1 MNNPGFLCLLLC
13 ALTIVSP
20 GCRNKRTAPTPPKT
34 QAGPMIFEVDV
45 ASQAFHDRLL
55 RGFYDGTMGWKWTAR
70 QFAVSIDAPPPRDQP
85 TRLILDLTIPNEL
98 IDSVGAVTLT
108 GRVNRHQV
116 GKQRYEKAGRY
127 AFNVGVPVSALEQ
140 TPALVEFEL
149 DKAIKDPANGRE
161 LGLIVVSASLVHPE
175 SDVVDRE
182 AATERARQG
191 YLQLLKE
198 RDLQMSREK
207 QNELMKLFHDLPVW
221 RRMWFHNVPIEKNP
235 LDLWMMQ
242 QIIYEVQPEFIIET
256 GTWRGGSALYW
267 AHTLNGMGLESSRV
281 FTIDIQDF
289 TATAATHPLWK
300 KYVTFF
306 KGSSTDAA
314 IVSEIASRVKGHKT
328 LVVLDSD
335 HTAKHV
341 LGELRAYSPMVTRGS
356 YLVVED
362 THMDGVPTQPGFGPG
377 PLAATLQFLKEGG
390 AKDFEQDL
398 SREALVMTFNPGGW
412 LRRK

>member
-1 MNNPGFLCLLLC
+1 MNNHRFLPLLC
-13 ALTIVSP
+13 AFTIISA
-20 GCRNKRTAPTPPKT
+20 GCRSKSTAPVPSST
-34 QAGPMIFEVDV
+34 QSGPMIYELDV
-45 ASQAFHDRLL
+45 SNQAFHDRLL
-55 RGFYDGTMGWKWTAR
+55 RGFYDGTIGWKWTAR

-85 TRLILDLTIPNEL
+85 LLLILDFTVPSEL
-98 IDSVGAVTLT
+98 IDGVGAATLT
-108 GRVNRHQV
+108 ARVNRQQV
-116 GKQRYEKAGRY
+116 GEQRYEKAGRY
-127 AFNVGVPVSALEQ
+127 YLHLNVPVSAVAQ

-149 DKAIKDPANGRE
+149 DKAAKDPANGRE
-161 LGLIVVSASLVHPE
+161 LGLIVVGVSLVHPE
-175 SDVVDRE
+175 TAVVDRQ

-198 RDLQMSREK
+198 RDLQMPPAK
-207 QNELMKLFHDLPVW
+207 QHELMKLFHELPVW
-221 RRMWFHNVPIEKNP
+221 QHMWFHNVSIEKNP

-242 QIIYEVQPEFIIET
+242 QIIYETQPEFIVET

-267 AHTLNGMGLESSRV
+267 AHTLNGMGLENSRV
-281 FTIDIQDF
+281 FTIDIQDI

-306 KGSSTDAA
+306 KGSSTDPA
-314 IVSEIASRVKGHKT
+314 IVSDIASRVKGHKT

-335 HTAKHV
+335 HTANHV
-341 LGELRAYSPMVTRGS
+341 LGELHAYSPMVTSGS

-362 THMDGVPTQPGFGPG
+362 THMDGVPTQPDFGPG

>member
-1 MNNPGFLCLLLC
+1 
-13 ALTIVSP
+13 
-20 GCRNKRTAPTPPKT
+20 
-34 QAGPMIFEVDV
+34 
-45 ASQAFHDRLL
+45 
-55 RGFYDGTMGWKWTAR
+55 
-70 QFAVSIDAPPPRDQP
+70 
-85 TRLILDLTIPNEL
+85 
-98 IDSVGAVTLT
+98 
-108 GRVNRHQV
+108 VNRQQV

-127 AFNVGVPVSALEQ
+127 YLHLNVPVSAVAQ

-149 DKAIKDPANGRE
+149 DKAAKDSANGRE
-161 LGLIVVSASLVHPE
+161 LGLIVVGVSLVHPE
-175 SDVVDRE
+175 TAVVDRQ

-198 RDLQMSREK
+198 RDLQMPPAK
-207 QNELMKLFHDLPVW
+207 QHELMKLFHELPVW
-221 RRMWFHNVPIEKNP
+221 QHMWFHNVSIEKNP

-242 QIIYEVQPEFIIET
+242 QIIYETQPEFIVET

-267 AHTLNGMGLESSRV
+267 AHTLNGMGLENSRV
-281 FTIDIQDF
+281 FTIDIQDI
-289 TATAATHPLWK
+289 TATAAIHPLWK

-306 KGSSTDAA
+306 KGSSTDPA
-314 IVSEIASRVKGHKT
+314 IVSDIASRVKGHKT

-335 HTAKHV
+335 HTANHV
-341 LGELRAYSPMVTRGS
+341 LGELHAYSPMVTSGS

-362 THMDGVPTQPGFGPG
+362 THMDGVPTQPDFGPG